1 MDTVSHHLDRRARKK
16 AQTRQEILRAARG
29 LFAERGYTSVTIADI
44 AATADVAVQTVFNH
58 FPTKEELF
66 FSDRAPWVE
75 GIAAAVRDR
84 APGVPPLTAL
94 RAYLVD
100 TVHVYV
106 RAALEGPHR
115 EMVALMEASPA
126 LAAYER
132 ELHHEAVCRLTAA
145 LEEAWTDEQ
154 PGPVSGEFAC
164 AIHLGAATTAEVW
177 LAAVRALL
185 MQQRAVLSDPERA
198 AQIGAAVS
206 VLVARALGRLE
217 QGLIPPDGFSFV
229 ERFLA
234 SAPTTR

>member
-1 MDTVSHHLDRRARKK
+1 MSHHLDRRARKK
-16 AQTRQEILRAARG
+16 ARTRQEILRAAHG
-29 LFAERGYTSVTIADI
+29 LFAQRGHNNVTIADI

-75 GIAAAVRDR
+75 GIPAAVRDR

-94 RAYLVD
+94 RIYLVD
-100 TVHVYV
+100 TVGAYV
-106 RAALEGPHR
+106 EAALEDQHR

-132 ELHHEAVCRLTAA
+132 ELHHQAVCRLTTA

-154 PGPVSGEFAC
+154 PGPVSSEFAC

-185 MQQRAVLSDPERA
+185 MQQRAVLAEPERA
-198 AQIGAAVS
+198 QQVGAAVS
-206 VLVARALGRLE
+206 VLVERALGRLE
-217 QGLIPPDGFSFV
+217 QGLIPPDGFTFV
-229 ERFLA
+229 EAFLSSA
-234 SAPTTR
+234 STSR